1 MSDALFRF
9 TRSTYVS
16 FFQMCLHHTTAIFCA
31 VKPTQ
36 HHLYMSFVCSQCT
49 QGMHD
54 AMAKYVCVVLS
65 PTCQTV
71 SICVCF
77 VSVLLYLRTREKQ
90 RKNVSNHPWS
100 SSMAVFVCAQHFWD
114 VYEDVRSSLPCLMR
128 CFTPPWCVCVRFL
141 PFCCKLESAKKHT
154 PYTTLLHPNPCLV

>member
-1 MSDALFRF
+1 
-9 TRSTYVS
+9 
-16 FFQMCLHHTTAIFCA
+16 MCLHHTTAIFCA

-36 HHLYMSFVCSQCT
+36 HHLNVCFVCSQCT
-49 QGMHD
+49 QGMPD
-54 AMAKYVCVVLS
+54 AMAKDVCVVLS

-100 SSMAVFVCAQHFWD
+100 SSMVVFVCAQHFWD
-114 VYEDVRSSLPCLMR
+114 VYEDVRSSLQCLMR
-128 CFTPPWCVCVRFL
+128 CFTPHGVFVFVFYHFVVSSKVLKNTHLIPHFSTPTPAWCECSIL
-141 PFCCKLESAKKHT
+141 
-154 PYTTLLHPNPCLV
+154 